1 MAFLS
6 VTQTVTLNHGANKQL
21 MEKRIMCNV
30 LNSFFSVPIKF
41 MIFSFLV
48 FRRKLLLL
56 IKPSEHGHLFSILT
70 HSSICYCQMSNIHFN
85 ISERHT
91 GTTLMLMMLW
101 QQRVYPLLS
110 QTNMPPLI
118 LMQKFYVYL
127 VGLVKGLTWS
137 HMWHVTKLCMCTA
150 VHVTSQ

>member
-21 MEKRIMCNV
+21 MEKHIMCNF

-70 HSSICYCQMSNIHFN
+70 HSLDFQMSNIHFN

-91 GTTLMLMMLW
+91 GTTLMLMSTPFA
-101 QQRVYPLLS
+101 V
-110 QTNMPPLI
+110 TN
-118 LMQKFYVYL
+118 
-127 VGLVKGLTWS
+127 
-137 HMWHVTKLCMCTA
+137 
-150 VHVTSQ
+150 